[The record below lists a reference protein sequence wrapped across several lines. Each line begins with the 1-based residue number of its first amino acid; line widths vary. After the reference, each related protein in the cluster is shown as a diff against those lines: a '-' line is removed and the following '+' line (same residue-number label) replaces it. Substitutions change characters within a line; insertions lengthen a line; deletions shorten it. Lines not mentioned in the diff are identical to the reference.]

1 MIFNI
6 KYCKKMEFKWLN
18 ESTIEKSENKIIIM
32 APGKTDFFR
41 GIEEK
46 SEEGFLPNSLS
57 NAPFYYTEIEGN
69 FVIKAKVSHEFK
81 DVYDSASLMIMQ
93 NLECWAKACYEYT
106 DFGTHAIVSVVTNG
120 FSDDANG
127 CNLEGNTAWLQMC
140 RVGNNF
146 AIHYSTD
153 GEKFY
158 MVRFFTLPASPIMKV
173 GLLAQCPLGSGGKR
187 IYENLTIEKKTVKN
201 IRAGK

>member
-1 MIFNI
+1 MIFGI

-146 AIHYSTD
+146 AIHYSID

-187 IYENLTIEKKTVKN
+187 VYENLTIEKKTVKN

>member
-1 MIFNI
+1 
-6 KYCKKMEFKWLN
+6 MEFKWLN

-41 GIEEK
+41 GIEAK